1 MTQETDMDSQ
11 LLINRRTRLTLAAV
25 GLVQG
30 LVYYLAHEFWP
41 EDPTAAALTV
51 APVFFVSV
59 AAVIIH
65 LSWTGSDLKRL
76 ATLTAV
82 CAAVFA
88 ILAFWV
94 WLQLPGEGAPYRGDD
109 ERMPTL
115 IMGTAMA
122 VYVLLPFIQ
131 VYQVSGKRE
140 YRYVDLFHY
149 SWNNFYI
156 LAIGGL
162 LVGSFW
168 SIIFLWFELFKLID
182 VTFFED
188 IFTHAAFVSMSLT
201 TVFGYGV
208 ALGREREKITNTLRG
223 ITLAVFRTLMPLLAL
238 ITLLFLVS
246 LPFTGFQALWD
257 TGHASAVLLALVGLT
272 ILFFNGV
279 YQDGTGDPPYDR
291 RIRIGVSAAIAGLP
305 IFTAIAFYALTLR
318 IGQYGLTPSRTY
330 GILFT
335 LVAALYAIG
344 YAIAVLRRHGA
355 WMETVQQVNMGMS
368 WVVVACV
375 IAVHTPLLDPLIL
388 SADNQF
394 KRLSQERVDA
404 LEFDYGFMRFQLG
417 HAGYDR
423 LAEMEQLSDH
433 PEMALIRERIEATRA
448 AESYR
453 EVLAQPTILLSESD
467 ITTLYPEQ
475 PLPDGLF
482 PSVAGSISRDQTRDC
497 KEESDCL
504 IAPVALDEDNDYEYL
519 FILSGLNDYEILA
532 YDRNSE
538 GVWERIGEM
547 HRVGPNGELPNRP
560 AFLDTLQLQGA
571 MPVEVPWR
579 DLKIGE
585 ILLRLEEKRQ

>member
-1 MTQETDMDSQ
+1 MNLQ
-11 LLINRRTRLTLAAV
+11 LSASHKTRLTLAAV

-41 EDPTAAALTV
+41 EDPTAIALTV

-59 AAVIIH
+59 ATVIIH
-65 LSWTGSDLKRL
+65 LSWTGSDLRRL
-76 ATLTAV
+76 ATIAAV
-82 CAAVFA
+82 GAAVFA

-94 WLQLPGEGAPYRGDD
+94 WHQLPSEGALYRGDD

-131 VYQVSGKRE
+131 IYQVSGKRE

-162 LVGSFW
+162 LVGAFW
-168 SIIFLWFELFKLID
+168 SIIFLWYELFKLID

-188 IFTHAAFVSMSLT
+188 VFTHAAFVSMSLT

-208 ALGREREKITNTLRG
+208 ALGREREKIINTLRG
-223 ITLAVFRTLMPLLAL
+223 ITIAVFRTLMPLLAL
-238 ITLLFLVS
+238 IALLFLVS
-246 LPFTGFQALWD
+246 LPFTGLQPLWD
-257 TGHASAVLLALVGLT
+257 TGHASAVLISLVGLT
-272 ILFFNGV
+272 ILFFNGI

-291 RIRIGVSAAIAGLP
+291 RVRIGVSAAIVSLP

-318 IGQYGLTPSRTY
+318 IGQYGLTPSRAY

-335 LVAALYAIG
+335 LAAALYAIG
-344 YAIAVLRRHGA
+344 YAIAVFRRRGA

-368 WVVVACV
+368 WVVVACM
-375 IAVHTPLLDPLIL
+375 IAVHTPLLDPLTL

-394 KRLSQERVDA
+394 KQLSQETADA
-404 LEFDYGFMRFQLG
+404 LEFDYGFMRFRIG
-417 HAGYDR
+417 HAGYDK
-423 LAEMEQLSDH
+423 LADMEQLSDH
-433 PEMALIRERIEATRA
+433 PEIALIRERIEATRA

-453 EVLAQPTILLSESD
+453 EILAQPTILLTVDD
-467 ITTLYPEQ
+467 ISQLDPDHSLPEDLLQ
-475 PLPDGLF
+475 A
-482 PSVAGSISRDQTRDC
+482 VASSITRNQTRDC
-497 KEESDCL
+497 KEESACL
-504 IAPVALDEDNDYEYL
+504 IARVMLDGDDDYEYL
-519 FILSGLNDYEILA
+519 FVLSGLDDYEILA
-532 YDRNSE
+532 YDRNGE
-538 GVWERIGEM
+538 GEWEKIGEM
-547 HRVGPNGELPNRP
+547 HRIGPDRELPNRP

-571 MPVEVPWR
+571 TPLEVHYR
-579 DLKIGE
+579 DLVIGG
-585 ILLRLEEKRQ
+585 IRLRLDERRQ

>member
-1 MTQETDMDSQ
+1 MDSQ
-11 LLINRRTRLTLAAV
+11 LLNSGRTRLVLAAV

-65 LSWTGSDLKRL
+65 LSWTGSSLRRL
-76 ATLTAV
+76 ATITAAV
-82 CAAVFA
+82 AAVFS
-88 ILAFWV
+88 ILALWV
-94 WLQLPGEGAPYRGDD
+94 WLQLPGDGALYQSDD

-131 VYQVSGKRE
+131 IYQKSGKRE
-140 YRYVDLFHY
+140 YHYVDLFHY

-168 SIIFLWFELFKLID
+168 SIIFLWYELFKLID

-223 ITLAVFRTLMPLLAL
+223 ITIAVFRTLMPLLGL
-238 ITLLFLVS
+238 IALLFLVS
-246 LPFTGFQALWD
+246 LPFTGLQPLWD
-257 TGHASAVLLALVGLT
+257 TGHASAVLISLVGLT

-279 YQDGTGDPPYDR
+279 YQDGTDAPPYDR
-291 RIRIGVSAAIAGLP
+291 RVRIGVSASIVGLP

-330 GILFT
+330 GVLFA

-344 YAIAVLRRHGA
+344 YAIAALRRRGA

-375 IAVHTPLLDPLIL
+375 IAVHTPLLDPLTL
-388 SADNQF
+388 SANNQF
-394 KRLSQERVDA
+394 NRLSQERVDP

-417 HAGYDR
+417 HAGYDK
-423 LAEMEQLSDH
+423 LADMEQLNDH
-433 PEMALIRERIEATRA
+433 PQVALIRERIENTRA

-453 EVLAQPTILLSESD
+453 EVLAQPTILLTVDD
-467 ITTLYPEQ
+467 ISLLDPEHS
-475 PLPDGLF
+475 LPDDLLHA
-482 PSVAGSISRDQTRDC
+482 VASSITRNQTRDC
-497 KEESDCL
+497 KEEGACL
-504 IAPVALDEDNDYEYL
+504 IAPVMLDGDDDYEYL
-519 FILSGLNDYEILA
+519 FVLSGLDDYEILA
-532 YDRNSE
+532 YDRNDE
-538 GVWERIGEM
+538 GEWNRIGQM
-547 HRVGPNGELPNRP
+547 HRVGLDLELPNRP
-560 AFLDTLQLQGA
+560 ALLDTLNLVGA
-571 MPVEVPWR
+571 ASVDAPWR
-579 DLKIGE
+579 DLEIGG
-585 ILLRLEEKRQ
+585 IRLRLEERKQ